1 MKQEMRALK
10 YDDICQERERQK
22 RQADRKKEKIFSKHQ
37 NMAEKMAEAKKT
49 QNSVIQ
55 ERIYSTVRSQIVK
68 SELAGAANQWEHV
81 DHSPKL

>member
-1 MKQEMRALK
+1 
-10 YDDICQERERQK
+10 
-22 RQADRKKEKIFSKHQ
+22 
-37 NMAEKMAEAKKT
+37 MAEAKKT

-81 DHSPKL
+81 DHSPKFENSVTTTRLTKLAANVKVKPVVK